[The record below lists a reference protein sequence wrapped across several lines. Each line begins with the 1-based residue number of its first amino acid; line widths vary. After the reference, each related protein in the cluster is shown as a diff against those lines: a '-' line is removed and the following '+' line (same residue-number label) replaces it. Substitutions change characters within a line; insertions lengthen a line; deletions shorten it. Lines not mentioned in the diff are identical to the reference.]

1 VAKPDPPRSAQ
12 RRLRRRAVG
21 VAADAHRLGPT
32 GHFHF
37 RAALAAEFLVAALD
51 ARLLAPTALVLAF
64 HGNLLAAGMGS
75 NKGATAS
82 LDVPTADSP
91 RGRNIAPPMASPLL
105 DARGLTRS
113 YRLGAATVPAVAGVS
128 LTIHEGEFVALQGPS
143 GSGKTT
149 LLNLLGL
156 LDRPDSGSLAVN
168 GCDAAGLS
176 ENDRAD
182 LRRDRFGFVFQTFN
196 LIPVLSA
203 EENVE
208 YPMALA
214 RVAARARRSR
224 AQELLAAVGLA
235 EKAGVRPDL
244 LSGGQRQ
251 RVAIA
256 RALANGPAVVF
267 ADEPTANLDSRTA
280 EEILDLMRGLCDS
293 RRVAFL
299 FATHDPRVVARA
311 RRVVSLHDGRVES
324 DVPRASGTSP

>member
-1 VAKPDPPRSAQ
+1 
-12 RRLRRRAVG
+12 
-21 VAADAHRLGPT
+21 
-32 GHFHF
+32 
-37 RAALAAEFLVAALD
+37 
-51 ARLLAPTALVLAF
+51 
-64 HGNLLAAGMGS
+64 
-75 NKGATAS
+75 
-82 LDVPTADSP
+82 
-91 RGRNIAPPMASPLL
+91 MASPLL

-113 YRLGAATVPAVAGVS
+113 YRLGAATVPAVTGIS
-128 LTIHEGEFVALQGPS
+128 LAIHGGEFVALQGPS

-156 LDRPDSGSLAVN
+156 LDRPDSGSLAVD
-168 GCDAAGLS
+168 GRDAAGLS
-176 ENDRAD
+176 ENERAD

-214 RVAARARRSR
+214 RVAAEDRRSR

-235 EKAGVRPDL
+235 DKAGVRPDL

-293 RRVAFL
+293 RGVAFL

-324 DVPRASGTSP
+324 DVSRAVGTSA